1 MKNKFIRICLA
12 GVLFAAGFAF
22 GKYWVLFIAA
32 YVLAGYDV
40 VWSALRGLVRAQL
53 LDENLLMAVAS
64 IGALALGDFAEGAAV
79 MLFYQVGELFQNYAV
94 LRSRKS
100 ITALME
106 LRPDS
111 ALLVA
116 EDGQIREVS
125 PEKVAVG
132 DRILLKPGMRAPL
145 DGVIVDGSG
154 ALDTAA
160 LTGESMPREV
170 QSGDEVLGG
179 CVSINGA
186 LTLRVTRP
194 YEQSAVSRILE
205 LVEDAAG
212 QKAKSERFITR
223 FARWYT
229 PSVVG
234 AAVLLAVLPPVLG
247 LGAWLVWLRRALLF
261 LVVSCPCAL
270 VISVPLSFFGG
281 IGGASKRGILVKGG
295 NSLEALAKLD
305 TVVFDKT
312 GTLTQGVFSVEK
324 TVPSVGTEGELLTL
338 AARAEQFSNH
348 PIAASLRA
356 SAGDLSQG
364 YVTNVE
370 ERAGGGVSALV
381 DGEPVLA
388 GNRRLME
395 QNGIDCPILEGGT
408 IVYVAKQGIFQG
420 YISIVDQPKPEAGK
434 AIEDLKALGVRR
446 LVMLTGDADGAAK
459 AVAGR
464 LGLDG
469 YHASLLPEDKVAR
482 LQAELSQKHGTVAFV
497 GDGVNDAPVLALAD
511 VGVAMGGLGSDAAIE
526 AADAVLMTDKLDRL
540 PVAVR
545 IARKTVSIARQ
556 NIVFALFIKGL
567 VLLLGAMG
575 FATMWEAV
583 FADVGVAFL
592 AVCNALRAMHIKE

>member
-1 MKNKFIRICLA
+1 MKNKLLRVCMA

-22 GKYWVLFIAA
+22 EKYWAFFVAA

-40 VWSALRGLVRAQL
+40 VWNALRGLVRAQL

-94 LRSRKS
+94 QRSRKS

-111 ALLVA
+111 ALLVP
-116 EDGQIREVS
+116 ESGQIREVS
-125 PEKVAVG
+125 PEEVAVG
-132 DRILLKPGMRAPL
+132 ARILLKPGMRAPL

-170 QSGDEVLGG
+170 RPGDEVLGG

-205 LVEDAAG
+205 LVEDAAA
-212 QKAKSERFITR
+212 QKAQSERFITR

-234 AAVLLAVLPPVLG
+234 AAMLLAVLPPLLG
-247 LGAWLVWLRRALLF
+247 IGAWLVWLRRALLF

-324 TVPSVGTEGELLTL
+324 VVPSVGTEGELLTL
-338 AARAEQFSNH
+338 AARTEQFSNH

-356 SAGDLSQG
+356 AAGDLPQG
-364 YVTNVE
+364 SMTNVE
-370 ERAGGGVSALV
+370 EQAGGGISALV
-381 DGEPVLA
+381 DGARILT
-388 GNRRLME
+388 GNLRLME
-395 QNGIDCPILEGGT
+395 RNGIACPASEGGT
-408 IVYVAKQGIFQG
+408 IVYVAKDDIFQG
-420 YISIVDQPKPEAGK
+420 YISIVDQPKPEAKK
-434 AIEDLKALGVRR
+434 AVADLKALGVRR
-446 LVMLTGDADGAAK
+446 LVMLTGDAEGAAK
-459 AVAGR
+459 AVAGK
-464 LGLDG
+464 LGLNG
-469 YHASLLPEDKVAR
+469 YHASLLPEDKVKR
-482 LQAELSQKHGTVAFV
+482 LQEELNQKHGTVAFV

-545 IARKTVSIARQ
+545 IARKTVAIARQ
-556 NIVFALFIKGL
+556 NIVFALFVKGL
-567 VLLLGAMG
+567 VLLLGALG

-592 AVCNALRAMHIKE
+592 AVCNALRAMRIKE